1 MAREMTWDTVVA
13 GLAARVYDGYG
24 DDADWKTFDGRPMP
38 RWHELPY
45 RTRRHWCAG
54 VAVIARPAELQVPEP
69 SPTPCLRA
77 DATDDDPE
85 EWQ

>member
-1 MAREMTWDTVVA
+1 MAHVPTWDDVIG

-24 DDADWKTFDGRPMP
+24 EDAGWLTFDGRPMP

-45 RTRRHWCAG
+45 KTRRHWCAG
-54 VAVIARPAELQVPEP
+54 VAVIARPAQEVQYSKP
-69 SPTPCLRA
+69 STPCLRA